1 MIAET
6 IAAKTIAG
14 GIKTIGEEVDLP
26 IRRLLIDY
34 RVAEIITI
42 DEEEEGTEETRIV
55 VDEVVV
61 AGETTIVV
69 AVAVVVMVVEDEEIA
84 DEEGETRIVANEE
97 IMDEEGEMMIV
108 ADEEVEVTA
117 ETEGLEMSTKNR
129 GQTTTLCLWAVVAV
143 AEDAGKEDLPSD
155 NDTTKVRDTAMD
167 MVMTRDTGTTMAMV
181 MVDTTDME
189 AEEDTFEAAAA
200 AGDMV
205 AVDVDEAAEEDV
217 GVVGLHQKA
226 LKVEKLLPEARRA
239 LLPRRMPPI
248 RLLLPRLRIAVA
260 ATEEEDVLVEEDVAE
275 GALVADLTLL
285 T

>member
-1 MIAET
+1 MTHRIIEIRTGAYYS
-6 IAAKTIAG
+6 IG
-14 GIKTIGEEVDLP
+14 GGLYGHTGFIGCM
-26 IRRLLIDY
+26 R
-34 RVAEIITI
+34 
-42 DEEEEGTEETRIV
+42 RIV
-55 VDEVVV
+55 ID
-61 AGETTIVV
+61 GQYKPPTSWQ
-69 AVAVVVMVVEDEEIA
+69 M
-84 DEEGETRIVANEE
+84 GEE

-200 AGDMV
+200 AER
-205 AVDVDEAAEEDV
+205 APPAEPHAEP
-217 GVVGLHQKA
+217 H
-226 LKVEKLLPEARRA
+226 ARDPARETRFA
-239 LLPRRMPPI
+239 ETASPRTGTR
-248 RLLLPRLRIAVA
+248 V
-260 ATEEEDVLVEEDVAE
+260 VAE
-275 GALVADLTLL
+275 TGSTRVKDAIETNSAEANGIADDGKETDGKE
-285 T
+285 TPPRMGGEC